1 MNRNSTLTL
10 AQRARRALARTLRH
24 PTAATTADSEM
35 LNRMRAALGTM
46 DEMHRAV
53 FERARF
59 RNLEYRQIAHE
70 LGITPRE
77 VERHL
82 ASALLHIW
90 RYTDPGSGR

>member
-1 MNRNSTLTL
+1 MTRKSTLTL
-10 AQRARRALARTLRH
+10 AQRARRALARTLRDR
-24 PTAATTADSEM
+24 PAAAAPDHGT
-35 LNRMRAALGTM
+35 LNRMRTALDTM
-46 DEMHRAV
+46 DEMQRAV

-59 RNLEYRQIAHE
+59 RNLEYRQIARE

-90 RYTDPGSGR
+90 RHTDPESER